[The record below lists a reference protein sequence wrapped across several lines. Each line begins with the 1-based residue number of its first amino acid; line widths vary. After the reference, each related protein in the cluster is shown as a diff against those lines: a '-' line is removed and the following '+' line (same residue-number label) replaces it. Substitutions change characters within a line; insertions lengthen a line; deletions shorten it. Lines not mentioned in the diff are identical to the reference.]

1 MATDSDESG
10 AAKAKRMRVSIR
22 LGEVAALVG
31 VIIAGLSLFLTY
43 VDRRKD
49 KQDAARLAQA
59 QTVMVLKG
67 DGGGDRIRLVPAN
80 PGQVVQSQV
89 FYFPSAVR
97 AGSVQIT
104 GEGRVDA
111 DWFASGL
118 KKALHGKDDDGA
130 EHGLPVGV
138 ATTFVEDG
146 ETHTDVSLYQI
157 GFSIHPRLLQAA
169 QVRLEG
175 VALSR
180 RGLTGAP
187 QGAANAAWTRLAP
200 GAS

>member
-1 MATDSDESG
+1 MAMDSDESG
-10 AAKAKRMRVSIR
+10 AAKGRRLQTSIR
-22 LGEVAALVG
+22 LSEVAGLIG
-31 VIIAGLSLFLTY
+31 VLIAGLSLFLTY
-43 VDRRKD
+43 ADRRKD
-49 KQDAARLAQA
+49 KLEAAKQAQA
-59 QTVMVLKG
+59 QSVLILRG

-89 FYFPSAVR
+89 FYFPAAVR
-97 AGSVQIT
+97 SGSVQIT

-111 DWFASGL
+111 DWFAAGL

-130 EHGLPVGV
+130 EHSLPVSV
-138 ATTFVEDG
+138 ATTFMEDG
-146 ETHTDVSLYQI
+146 EAHTDLSLYQI
-157 GFSIHPRLLQAA
+157 GFTIHPRLLQAA

-175 VALSR
+175 VALGR

-187 QGAANAAWTRLAP
+187 QGAANAAWARQAP